1 MLPAINNVSVN
12 SKPDHS
18 LQANP
23 REFFKWL
30 IPHPWAQRQCEI
42 PIPGAENRAKTP
54 PPGPL
59 FSLKSSKKNTKHET
73 ENGTEMLTDV

>member
-1 MLPAINNVSVN
+1 MYQSIP
-12 SKPDHS
+12 S
-18 LQANP
+18 LTIPSRPTP
-23 REFFKWL
+23 RNFFKWL
-30 IPHPWAQRQCEI
+30 VPHSPGKKTVQNLHPWGRK
-42 PIPGAENRAKTP
+42 NRAKTP